1 MHKKWWNFAD
11 EKRGEGLR
19 GDGVLR
25 LNPNRLHKLP
35 TSYVPIDKRD
45 RNDYD

>member
-1 MHKKWWNFAD
+1 MV
-11 EKRGEGLR
+11 ELCKRKAQGR
-19 GDGVLR
+19 GCAEMVFLR